1 MYSGT
6 RLVCTGTLP
15 TFKKMALADTKI
27 KPKILIG
34 KAGLDGHDRGVKI
47 VARALLEAGFEVVY
61 TGVHLTPEMIVE
73 RAVSENVDAIGISIL
88 SGAHLHV
95 FEEIFEVLNKS
106 DICHIPV
113 FGGGIVPKED
123 IVKLK
128 AMGVREIFQPGTPLE
143 EIIEWVN
150 DNVTP

>member
-6 RLVCTGTLP
+6 LSECTVILP
-15 TFKKMALADTKI
+15 TFKNMAVADTNI

-47 VARALLEAGFEVVY
+47 VARTLQEAGFEVIY

-73 RAVSENVDAIGISIL
+73 RAIAENVDAIGISIL

-95 FEEIFEVLNKS
+95 FEELFEFISKNN
-106 DICHIPV
+106 IEHIPV

-123 IVKLK
+123 IEKLK

-143 EIIEWVN
+143 EIIQWVN